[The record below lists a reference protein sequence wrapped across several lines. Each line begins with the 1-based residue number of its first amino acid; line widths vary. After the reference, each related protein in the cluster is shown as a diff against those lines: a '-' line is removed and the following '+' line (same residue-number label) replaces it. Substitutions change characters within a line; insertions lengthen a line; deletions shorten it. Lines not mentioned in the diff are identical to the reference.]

1 MSIPGFSPFPPIP
14 KRSTPEAD
22 FDAKMYALF
31 QHFAVTHRNELLA
44 FIDFLERNVTAIE
57 GAINGVSVGLTH
69 PAAAK
74 FTDLEV
80 LGAPGVL
87 ARFRDGVAS
96 NFYVQT
102 EGNKTTIG
110 NAAGSSRLALMAGN
124 QEAIEFDSAGRASG
138 AAVQASLTDPTAD
151 LLMKVGAFGLG
162 SSMIEFI
169 GDIDD
174 AGSMPS
180 GLYRVR
186 GGSTGTLPPGLA
198 AFNLLQIRRAAADP
212 HSETTQIAFAANFSC
227 LRQKQG
233 GVWGAW
239 SAHYGQGNLLGMVS
253 ESGGTPTGAVIER
266 GSNANGE
273 YVRFADGTQLCWHSF
288 LTSNSA
294 DSTWAYPATFSGA
307 LRAFG
312 AAESSIA
319 RIGTVHL
326 PEISSLRCNVW
337 DLAGARTGT
346 RINLMAIGRWF

>member
-1 MSIPGFSPFPPIP
+1 
-14 KRSTPEAD
+14 
-22 FDAKMYALF
+22 MYALF

-44 FIDFLERNVTAIE
+44 FIDFLENNVTAIE

-69 PAAAK
+69 PEAAK

-124 QEAIEFDSAGRASG
+124 QEAIEFDSTGRASG

-273 YVRFADGTQLCWHSF
+273 YVRFADGTQLCTRYVGLGSRSSSSEQGGLHRTVTYSF
-288 LTSNSA
+288 GLPASFALGSEVGASISGDLFPNGIIHAVSSNTSQWSVRMGAVSPFVSANCGDVVLT
-294 DSTWAYPATFSGA
+294 
-307 LRAFG
+307 
-312 AAESSIA
+312 
-319 RIGTVHL
+319 
-326 PEISSLRCNVW
+326 
-337 DLAGARTGT
+337 
-346 RINLMAIGRWF
+346 AIGRWF